1 MDEDDRSWGIL
12 VTTWTLTSLS
22 GFFLA
27 VRIFCKLRTNRRL
40 WWDDHMLAVS
50 WVSDGHVS
58 EIKFN
63 ANV

>member
-1 MDEDDRSWGIL
+1 

-27 VRIFCKLRTNRRL
+27 VRIFCKLWTKRRL

-58 EIKFN
+58 QVRFN
-63 ANV
+63 ANI